1 MSSKPISHAGLH
13 KTIPN
18 PYPPSSFLAPG
29 SQQPL
34 GSINSENQAQDA
46 QYAQPWFIRSPE
58 TSAGSQPGQGNTRMI
73 NSSMGMAVIT
83 FKEEAKALGV
93 IQIMVGLM
101 HLGFGIILGLISFL
115 YKSNLSFLSLA
126 FVGGYPF
133 WGGLSFIISGS
144 LSILAP
150 KELSPLLLRSSL
162 GMNIVSSIFAFIG
175 MILLLVDMCINGE
188 FYQDYWAVLSGKGIS
203 AMLMIFS
210 LLEFFTA
217 CVTAHFAYQTIT
229 ITITNMSVLAA
240 PTVYANN
247 PLTPV
252 SPSAPPRYNDYS
264 GYAPR
269 Y

>member
-1 MSSKPISHAGLH
+1 MSSKPTSHAGVH
-13 KTIPN
+13 ETIPS

-46 QYAQPWFIRSPE
+46 QYAQPCSTRYPE
-58 TSAGSQPGQGNTRMI
+58 TSAGSQLGQGNTRMI

-93 IQIMVGLM
+93 IQIMIGLM

-133 WGGLSFIISGS
+133 WGGLS
-144 LSILAP
+144 
-150 KELSPLLLRSSL
+150 LRSSL
-162 GMNIVSSIFAFIG
+162 GMNITSSIFAFIG
-175 MILLLVDMCINGE
+175 VILLLTDMCINGGY
-188 FYQDYWAVLSGKGIS
+188 YQDYWAVLSGKGIS

-229 ITITNMSVLAA
+229 ITNMSVLAA

-247 PLTPV
+247 PFIPE
-252 SPSAPPRYNDYS
+252 SSSAPPRYNDYS
-264 GYAPR
+264 TYTPR

>member
-1 MSSKPISHAGLH
+1 MSSKPTSHAGVH
-13 KTIPN
+13 ETIPS

-46 QYAQPWFIRSPE
+46 QYAQPCSTRYPE
-58 TSAGSQPGQGNTRMI
+58 TSAGSQLGQGNTRMI

-83 FKEEAKALGV
+83 FKEEAKALG
-93 IQIMVGLM
+93 
-101 HLGFGIILGLISFL
+101 
-115 YKSNLSFLSLA
+115 
-126 FVGGYPF
+126 
-133 WGGLSFIISGS
+133 FIISGS

-150 KELSPLLLRSSL
+150 KELSPFLLRSSL
-162 GMNIVSSIFAFIG
+162 GMNITSSIFAFIG
-175 MILLLVDMCINGE
+175 VILLLTDMCINGGY
-188 FYQDYWAVLSGKGIS
+188 YQDYWAVLSGKGIS

-229 ITITNMSVLAA
+229 ITNMSVLAA

-247 PLTPV
+247 PFIPE
-252 SPSAPPRYNDYS
+252 SSSAPPRYNDYS
-264 GYAPR
+264 TYTPR

>member
-1 MSSKPISHAGLH
+1 
-13 KTIPN
+13 
-18 PYPPSSFLAPG
+18 
-29 SQQPL
+29 
-34 GSINSENQAQDA
+34 
-46 QYAQPWFIRSPE
+46 
-58 TSAGSQPGQGNTRMI
+58 MI
-73 NSSMGMAVIT
+73 
-83 FKEEAKALGV
+83 
-93 IQIMVGLM
+93 GLM
-101 HLGFGIILGLISFL
+101 HLGFGIILGLICFL
-115 YKSNLSFLSLA
+115 YEHNLSFLSFA
-126 FVGGYPF
+126 FIGGYPF

-150 KELSPLLLRSSL
+150 KELSPFLLRSSL

-229 ITITNMSVLAA
+229 STNMSVLAA
-240 PTVYANN
+240 PTVYANSH
-247 PLTPV
+247 LTPE
-252 SPSAPPRYNDYS
+252 SSSAPPRHNDYPA
-264 GYAPR
+264 YAPR